1 MILEAFWHWPLR
13 RQLVLTLGGSLL
25 VVGLLSGEL
34 VRTMETT
41 YLQQS
46 FKEQSRKMFSILSA
60 TSIDAV
66 VSEDQPLLETIVA
79 QTVSFE
85 PDIRSLV
92 IENELGEALV
102 SWKNTSMSVSD
113 PLMPFSNDIVF
124 EGESFGKMHIEW
136 NVTSL
141 LAEID
146 NHVEK
151 MRMFAMGVILALG
164 LIIISWV
171 DRLVV
176 RPIRKIHYRLNE
188 LGQGEIK
195 GELDMSAAEELVRL
209 GESVNSVGENLRL
222 KKLREEELEEASRA
236 KSEFMANMSHELR
249 TPLNGVLGMMSL
261 LRETKL
267 SGEQQECVGVAAS
280 SGHALLTLIN
290 DILDF
295 SKIEAGKLELESI
308 NFDLRNTIEDSVVPL
323 AEQAHSK
330 GVELACLISNDVPAL
345 ICGDPTRLRQV
356 VTNLVS
362 NAVKF
367 TDQGE
372 VVVHVNVV
380 YTESESVS
388 LRMEVTDTGL
398 GISES
403 AKARIFNS
411 FTQADG
417 TTTRKFGG
425 TGLGLA
431 ISRQLVE
438 YMGGEI
444 GVDSVP
450 GEGSTFWVSVQLK
463 VPEKQISRFTPI
475 DNLAG
480 VHTLIV
486 DDNATCRQVLERLL
500 ESWGMTYES
509 AASGSK
515 ALRMSRNAANS
526 GNPFELAI
534 IDMSLHGMDGIELS
548 CSMADDQA
556 LRDIRR
562 VLLTSMT
569 ERSQA
574 AKAQEASFHG
584 YISKPVRQ
592 IQLHNCLASALGFR
606 EVQDEMSAE
615 DNRLS
620 DEELKARKK
629 LLILAVED
637 NQVNQ
642 AVVQGMLEKLGYG
655 FHMVSNGMEAI
666 EEVGRESYDLVLMD
680 CQMPVMDGYIA
691 TRKIRES
698 ESSEQRLPIIA
709 LTANAMA
716 GDADKC
722 FSAGMDDYL
731 AKPFEIENLSDK
743 LNKWLSVEVTEE
755 IDTEEAVSL

>member
-1 MILEAFWHWPLR
+1 MILETFWQWPLR

-25 VVGLLSGEL
+25 IVGVLSGEL

-46 FKEQSRKMFSILSA
+46 FEEQSRKMFSILSA

-79 QTVSFE
+79 QTVTFE
-85 PDIRSLV
+85 PDIYSLV

-102 SWKNTSMSVSD
+102 SWESANMSADD
-113 PLMPFSNDIVF
+113 PLMPFSRDIVF
-124 EGESFGKMHIEW
+124 EGESFGTMRIEW

-141 LAEID
+141 MNEID

-151 MRMFAMGVILALG
+151 MRMFAMGVILLLG

-176 RPIRKIHYRLNE
+176 SPIRKIHNRLNE

-195 GELDMSAAEELVRL
+195 DELNMTAAEELVRL
-209 GESVNSVGENLRL
+209 GKSVNTIGENLRL
-222 KKLREEELEEASRA
+222 KTLREEELEEASRA

-261 LRETKL
+261 LRETRL
-267 SGEQQECVGVAAS
+267 SGEQQECVSVATS

-308 NFDLRNTIEDSVVPL
+308 NFDLRNTVEDSVVPL

-330 GVELACLISNDVPAL
+330 DVELVCLISNDLPAVV
-345 ICGDPTRLRQV
+345 CGDPTRLRQV

-367 TDQGE
+367 TDHGE
-372 VVVHVNVV
+372 VVVHVNVNQMDDDGINIQID
-380 YTESESVS
+380 VS
-388 LRMEVTDTGL
+388 DTGL

-403 AKARIFNS
+403 AKSRIFNS

-417 TTTRKFGG
+417 STTRKFGG

-438 YMGGEI
+438 CMGGEI

-450 GEGSTFWVSVQLK
+450 GEGSTFWFSVQLK
-463 VPEKQISRFTPI
+463 IPEKQVSRFTPI
-475 DNLAG
+475 DKLAG
-480 VHTLIV
+480 IHALIV
-486 DDNATCRQVLERLL
+486 DDNASCRQVLERLL
-500 ESWGMTYES
+500 TSWGMDYES
-509 AASGSK
+509 ATGGTE
-515 ALRMSRNAANS
+515 ALRMSRDAASS
-526 GNPFELAI
+526 GRPFDLAI
-534 IDMSLHGMDGIELS
+534 IDMNMPGMDGLELT
-548 CSMADDQA
+548 CSMAEDPA
-556 LRDIRR
+556 LLDVKR
-562 VLLTSMT
+562 VLLTTMS
-569 ERSQA
+569 ERGQA
-574 AKAQEASFHG
+574 AKAREASIHG

-592 IQLHNCLASALGFR
+592 IQFHNCVATAMGFR
-606 EVQDEMSAE
+606 DVQDEMLAE

-620 DEELKARKK
+620 DEELIARQQ
-629 LLILAVED
+629 LRILVVED

-642 AVVQGMLEKLGYG
+642 VVVQGMLEKLGYG
-655 FHMVSNGMEAI
+655 FSLVNNGKEAI
-666 EEVGRESYDLVLMD
+666 EEVQRDNYNLVLMD
-680 CQMPVMDGYIA
+680 CQMPGMDGYIA
-691 TRKIRES
+691 TGKIRDTET
-698 ESSEQRLPIIA
+698 EGQRLPIIA

-731 AKPFEIENLSDK
+731 AKPFEIEDLSDK
-743 LNKWLSVEVTEE
+743 LNKWLSADVREE
-755 IDTEEAVSL
+755 TGKEEAVSL